1 MSAAGGARTTPA
13 PSIDRRSQMPRVI
26 YMASTRPR
34 RVLGMLEE
42 IV

>member
-1 MSAAGGARTTPA
+1 MSAADGARTTPE
-13 PSIDRRSQMPRVI
+13 PSTDRRSQMPRVI
-26 YMASTRPR
+26 YMARTRPT